1 MAYDVVVSYAREDRE
16 VVAKLCNQMIAED
29 VQARMAPRDTIMDQR
44 YITEVN
50 DMMREAKTLVV
61 VISQYSNS
69 SGQVVRELEL
79 AEKNQLQILQ
89 VRLDDVKPSGSV
101 GYYLSGKQW
110 FDMLRKEVEPWET
123 AQKIS
128 NYLKTGS
135 VEGSKDKKKSR
146 WGLFKSRRK

>member
-16 VVAKLCNQMIAED
+16 VVAKFCNQMIAEG

-50 DMMREAKTLVV
+50 EMMMEAKTLVV
-61 VISQYSNS
+61 VISQFSNA

-101 GYYLSGKQW
+101 AYYLSGKEW

-128 NYLKTGS
+128 LYLTTGS
-135 VEGSKDKKKSR
+135 AEPEGKKKKGR
-146 WGLFKSRRK
+146 WGLFKSRK